1 MSALCSCAELKAVPR
16 PQLDFALPAD
26 NPHYNIHTRR
36 ALFILYKIK
45 NLRLHSSWAATK
57 PHETISPGGVL
68 LQHESLSKVAETQ
81 TIKKVKTNPS
91 THTWV
96 YRNPHAILNL
106 ATVLGER

>member
-1 MSALCSCAELKAVPR
+1 MSALCSCAESKAIPR
-16 PQLDFALPAD
+16 PQLDFALPED
-26 NPHYNIHTRR
+26 NPHYNIHTST

-45 NLRLHSSWAATK
+45 NLGSTVRGSLQSRMRQLVREVYCSTRI
-57 PHETISPGGVL
+57 PFQSGG
-68 LQHESLSKVAETQ
+68 TQ